1 MKTIKRNFFFSC
13 GPVKNDTEER
23 ELASSFVR
31 SLFSTLYEVYS
42 SSAGPAVRYK
52 CLKAL
57 LRMVYFSSPDLLK
70 EVLRNQVVSSHIAG
84 MLASHDLRIVVGAL
98 QMANILMQKLPDV
111 FTVRFMREGKI

>member
-1 MKTIKRNFFFSC
+1 MLYNQCHVLKVILYSIFSHKLIAMFYKFSS
-13 GPVKNDTEER
+13 GFMENSNEER

-57 LRMVYFSSPDLLK
+57 LRMVYFSSPELLR
-70 EVLRNQVVSSHIAG
+70 VLLTN
-84 MLASHDLRIVVGAL
+84 
-98 QMANILMQKLPDV
+98 
-111 FTVRFMREGKI
+111 